1 MDFGFTDEQDEI
13 RGLAKRILEDKVV
26 EERLREVEA
35 GVDRFD
41 REVFK
46 ALADAGLLGIG
57 ISESAGG
64 GGYGLIE
71 QCLVLEQVG
80 RTVAPV
86 PVLATTVLGAAPIA
100 EFGTPEQI
108 AAHVV
113 PAIAGEKILT
123 AALIERLNT
132 DPTKPTTTAVKDGD
146 GWVLT
151 GTKVCVP
158 AGPLADLMLVPAT
171 VTTKDH
177 DDGVGVFLVH
187 PEGPGVTMTRQA
199 TTNKDAESML
209 EMDGAPA
216 VDLLGT
222 IGNGEHITQ
231 WILERGTVGLC
242 AQQLGV
248 VGKALEMTSEYSKT
262 RVQFERPIATF
273 QAVGQRM
280 ADGYIDVEGVRLTTW
295 QAAWRLS
302 EGLPA
307 ATEVEVAKFWAAEAG
322 HRIAHTA
329 VHIHGGMGVDVD
341 YPLHRYFIAAK
352 QIEFTMGGATEQLL
366 AIGRTLATE
375 PA

>member
-1 MDFGFTDEQDEI
+1 MDFSFSEEQDAV
-13 RGLAKRILEDKVV
+13 RDLAKRILEDKVV

-41 REVFK
+41 RDVFK

-57 ISESAGG
+57 LPESAGG
-64 GGYGLIE
+64 GGYGIIE

-108 AAHVV
+108 AEHVT
-113 PAIAGEKILT
+113 PAINGEKILT
-123 AALIERLNT
+123 AALTERLN
-132 DPTKPTTTAVKDGD
+132 PTVTQPVTTAANDG
-146 GWVLT
+146 GTWKLT
-151 GTKVCVP
+151 GQKVCVP
-158 AGPLADLMLVPAT
+158 AGTIADLVLVPAT
-171 VTTKDH
+171 AP
-177 DDGVGVFLVH
+177 DGVGVFLVDLK
-187 PEGPGVTMTRQA
+187 GAGVTVTRQA
-199 TTNKDAESML
+199 TTNKDAEALVEL
-209 EMDGAPA
+209 EGAPA
-216 VDLLGT
+216 LGVL
-222 IGNGEHITQ
+222 GSVGDGERIIT
-231 WILERGTVGLC
+231 WIDERGTAALC

-248 VGKALEMTSEYSKT
+248 LSRALEMTAEYSKT
-262 RVQFERPIATF
+262 RVQFDRPIATF
-273 QAVGQRM
+273 QAVGQRI

-302 EGLPA
+302 AGLPA
-307 ATEVEVAKFWAAEAG
+307 ATEVEVAKYWAADAG
-322 HRIAHTA
+322 HRVAHTA

-352 QIEFTMGGATEQLL
+352 QIEFTFGGATEQLL
-366 AIGRTLATE
+366 AIGKTLATE

>member
-1 MDFGFTDEQDEI
+1 MDFSFSEEQDAV
-13 RGLAKRILEDKVV
+13 RDLAKRILEDKVV

-41 REVFK
+41 RDVFK

-57 ISESAGG
+57 LPESAGG
-64 GGYGLIE
+64 GGYGILE

-108 AAHVV
+108 AAHVA
-113 PAIAGEKILT
+113 PAASGEKILT
-123 AALIERLNT
+123 AALVERLNPEVT
-132 DPTKPTTTAVKDGD
+132 RPTTTATSDGD
-146 GWVLT
+146 TWKLT
-151 GTKVCVP
+151 GVKVCVP
-158 AGPLADLMLVPAT
+158 AGTLADLVLIPAST
-171 VTTKDH
+171 E
-177 DDGVGVFLVH
+177 DGVGVFLLD
-187 PEGPGVTMTRQA
+187 PKGPGVTVTRQA
-199 TTNKDAESML
+199 TTNKDAEAQL
-209 EMDGAPA
+209 ELDGAA
-216 VDLLGT
+216 ALGVL
-222 IGNGEHITQ
+222 GQVGDGERIIQ
-231 WILERGTVGLC
+231 WIDERGTVALC

-248 VGKALEMTSEYSKT
+248 VGKALEMTAEYSKT

-322 HRIAHTA
+322 HHVAHTA

-352 QIEFTMGGATEQLL
+352 QIEFTFGGATEQLL
-366 AIGRTLATE
+366 AIGKTLATE
-375 PA
+375 PV

>member
-1 MDFGFTDEQDEI
+1 MDFGFTEEQDAV
-13 RGLAKRILEDKVV
+13 RDLAKRILEDKVV

-57 ISESAGG
+57 LPESAGG
-64 GGYGLIE
+64 GGYGILE

-100 EFGTPEQI
+100 EFGTAEQVT
-108 AAHVV
+108 AHVA
-113 PAIAGEKILT
+113 PAINGEKILT
-123 AALIERLNT
+123 AALGERLNPSLT
-132 DPTKPTTTAVKDGD
+132 QPTTTAADDG
-146 GWVLT
+146 GTWKLT
-151 GTKVCVP
+151 GQKVLVP
-158 AGPLADLMLVPAT
+158 AGTIADVALVSAAT
-171 VTTKDH
+171 PG
-177 DDGVGVFLVH
+177 GVGVFIVDLK
-187 PEGPGVTMTRQA
+187 GAGVTVTRQD
-199 TTNKDAESML
+199 TTNKDAEAQL
-209 EMDGAPA
+209 DLDGAPA
-216 VDLLGT
+216 LGVL
-222 IGNGEHITQ
+222 GAVGDGEHIVT
-231 WILERGTVGLC
+231 WIDERGTVGLC

-280 ADGYIDVEGVRLTTW
+280 ADGYIDVEGVRLTLW

-322 HRIAHTA
+322 HRVAHTA

-352 QIEFTMGGATEQLL
+352 QIEFTNGSATEQLL
-366 AIGRTLATE
+366 AIGKTLAAE